1 MKIADYD
8 PKYTSYGDLNE
19 GDVFFYPAEDD
30 VCMKVNDYDMAVI
43 LRTGYLIDIEDH
55 VMIVPIPNARLVFD

>member
-8 PKYTSYGDLNE
+8 PKYTSFEDLND

-30 VCMKVNDYDMAVI
+30 ICMKVNEYDSAVI
-43 LRTGYLIDIEDH
+43 LRNGYLIDIEDN

>member
-8 PKYTSYGDLNE
+8 PKYTSFRDLDY

-30 VCMKVNDYDMAVI
+30 ICMKLDNYGMAVI
-43 LRTGYLIDIEDH
+43 LRNGTMIDIGEDT
-55 VMIVPIPNARLVFD
+55 MIVPIPNAKLVFD

>member
-30 VCMKVNDYDMAVI
+30 VCMKVNDYDQAVI
-43 LRTGYLIDIEDH
+43 LRNGYLIDIDDS

>member
-1 MKIADYD
+1 MKITDYD

-30 VCMKVNDYDMAVI
+30 VCMKVSDYCTAVI
-43 LRTGYLIDIEDH
+43 LRNGCLIDIEDH